1 MPELPEV
8 ESTRRD
14 LARAAAGCT
23 IAAVAVR
30 DRRLR
35 WPVPAGLARRL
46 VGQEIHEIRR
56 RAKYLLIE
64 VGNGTLLVHL
74 GMSGSLQLLD
84 AQTAPQPHDHIDLVL
99 DDGRCV
105 RYHDPRRFGCW
116 LWAGADPSR
125 HRLLAHLGPEPLGSA
140 FDGVWLHGRLRGR
153 TAPIKSLLM
162 DSRIV
167 VGVGNIYAN
176 EALFVAGIDP
186 RRAGG
191 RIARRRID
199 RLVIAVRQVLSAAI
213 DAGGTT
219 LRDYVR
225 TDGAAGEFVGRLS
238 TYGREGEPCPRC
250 AAPIA
255 RAVIGQRSTWF
266 CRRCQR

>member
-8 ESTRRD
+8 ESVRRD
-14 LARAAAGCT
+14 LARGAAGRT
-23 IAAVAVR
+23 IATVTVR

-46 VGQEIHEIRR
+46 AGQEVREVRR
-56 RAKYLLIE
+56 RAKYLLIG

-74 GMSGSLQLLD
+74 GMSGSLRLLD

-116 LWAGADPSR
+116 LWTESDPAQ
-125 HRLLAHLGPEPLGSA
+125 HRLLAHLGPEPLGEA
-140 FDGVWLHGRLRGR
+140 FDGTWLHARLHGC

-162 DSRIV
+162 DPRIV

-191 RIARRRID
+191 RIARRRIEGLAGAI
-199 RLVIAVRQVLSAAI
+199 REVLRAAI

-219 LRDYVR
+219 LRDYVHA
-225 TDGAAGEFVGRLS
+225 DGGSGEFVSRLNA
-238 TYGREGEPCPRC
+238 YGRDGEPCPRC
-250 AAPIA
+250 ATPIV
-255 RAVIGQRSTWF
+255 RAVIAQRSTWF

>member
-8 ESTRRD
+8 ESARRD
-14 LARAAAGCT
+14 LARGAGGRT
-23 IAAVAVR
+23 ISAMTVR

-35 WPVPAGLARRL
+35 WPVPASLPRKLTGRKIR
-46 VGQEIHEIRR
+46 EIRR
-56 RAKYLLIE
+56 RAKYLLLG
-64 VGNGTLLVHL
+64 VGNGTVLVHL
-74 GMSGSLQLLD
+74 GMSGSLRLLD

-116 LWAGADPSR
+116 LWTESDPAQ
-125 HRLLAHLGPEPLGSA
+125 HRLLAHLGPEPLGGA
-140 FDGVWLHGRLRGR
+140 FDGTWLHARLHGR

-162 DSRIV
+162 DPRIV
-167 VGVGNIYAN
+167 AGIGNIYAN

-191 RIARRRID
+191 RIARRRVD
-199 RLVIAVRQVLSAAI
+199 RLVCAVRQVLGAAI

-225 TDGAAGEFVGRLS
+225 TDGAAGEFVGRLG

-250 AAPIA
+250 AAPIV